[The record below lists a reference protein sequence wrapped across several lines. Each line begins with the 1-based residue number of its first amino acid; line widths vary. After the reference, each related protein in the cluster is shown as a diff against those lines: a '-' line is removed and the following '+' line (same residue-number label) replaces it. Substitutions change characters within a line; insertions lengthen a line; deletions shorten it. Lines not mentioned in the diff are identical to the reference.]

1 MRITAS
7 RVIDG
12 DTIEGTYQEQILD
25 VNVTFKVHFRLYGI
39 DAPEVRGEGK
49 ETGFKSRDWLKEKIE
64 GQRVKLKLYGKDK
77 YGRWL
82 ADIFFK
88 GEHINKSIVEAGHAV
103 YRDY

>member
-1 MRITAS
+1 MRVTAT

-25 VNVTFKVHFRLYGI
+25 VNVTFSVHFRLYGI
-39 DAPEVRGEGK
+39 DAPEIRGEGK
-49 ETGFKSRDWLKEKIE
+49 EIGFVSRDWLKERIE
-64 GQRVKLKLYGKDK
+64 GKRVKLKLYGKDK

-82 ADIFFK
+82 ADVFLK
-88 GEHINKSIVEAGHAV
+88 GEHINAALVEAGLAI